1 MSSISCRALCA
12 TLLPLLLLGVP
23 NALAADSAPPV
34 PVLSR
39 QGGAPDDLSGLEML
53 PPPANY
59 ISNKKV
65 PLSVKEKRA
74 LSLSDEYRERNIL
87 PVMTDAGRVTFTYGV
102 TQPSVICAPFMVSDI
117 ELQPGEMVND
127 VVLGDTARWKVVVA
141 RSGYPEA
148 THLIVKPLDA
158 GLETMAVITTD
169 RRTYH
174 IKLVSQPS
182 GHTPYVGFIYPEE
195 EEKALRAQLAQQ
207 QRQEVHET
215 AVISGTAVPLSQLD
229 FAYELDGKA
238 AWRPEQVYS
247 DGRQTFIR
255 LPPSVRQSEMPVLL
269 VRRDK
274 AEILT
279 NYRVKD
285 TTLVVDEVFGEAVLL
300 AGVGKQ
306 QQRII
311 IKKKES

>member
-1 MSSISCRALCA
+1 MMRYTFKSLALV
-12 TLLPLLLLGVP
+12 LLLS
-23 NALAADSAPPV
+23 NATIAFAAEP

-39 QGGAPDDLSGLEML
+39 QDGADLEFELL
-53 PPPANY
+53 PPAPGY
-59 ISNKKV
+59 ISKKAV
-65 PLSVKEKRA
+65 PLTAKEKRA
-74 LSLSDEYRERNIL
+74 LRLSEEYRDRNIP

-174 IKLVSQPS
+174 IKLVSQSS
-182 GHTPYVGFIYPEE
+182 GHTPYVGFLYPEE
-195 EEKALRAQLAQQ
+195 EERALRAQIAAQ
-207 QRQEVHET
+207 QRQTEHQMTVT
-215 AVISGTAVPLSQLD
+215 PDGAAVSISQLD
-229 FAYELDGKA
+229 FAYTLDGKA
-238 AWRPEQVYS
+238 SWRPEQIYS
-247 DGRQTFIR
+247 DGRQTYIR
-255 LPPSVRQSEMPVLL
+255 LPSSVRNTEMPVLL

-274 AEILT
+274 AEVLT

-285 TTLVVDEVFGEAVLL
+285 TTLVVDEVFTEAVLL

-306 QQRII
+306 QQRVI